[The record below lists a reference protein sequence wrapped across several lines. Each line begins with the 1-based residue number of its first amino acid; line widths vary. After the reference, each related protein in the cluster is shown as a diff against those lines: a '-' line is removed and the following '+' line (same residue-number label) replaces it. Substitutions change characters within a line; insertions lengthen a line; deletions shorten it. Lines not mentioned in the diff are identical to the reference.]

1 MIRTILID
9 GYLLTKSDYSDI
21 KILRTIE
28 EIPDNKHK
36 LRLLVSLEKWVI
48 VDVDKRKD
56 ISKQVN
62 KYLKEYIESK
72 GDKYENNIDKQKKR
86 TRFITS

>member
-1 MIRTILID
+1 VIRTILID
-9 GYLLTKSDYSDI
+9 GSLINSSDYSDI
-21 KILRTIE
+21 KILKTIE
-28 EIPDNKHK
+28 EMPDSEHK
-36 LRLLVSLEKWVI
+36 LRLFVSLEKWVI

-72 GDKYENNIDKQKKR
+72 GDKNENNTDK
-86 TRFITS
+86 